1 MCYLKFQNIYRN
13 TKFLSIQMKYLQNLA
28 TKISK
33 VKNDLSPETMKEFLS
48 FKKMKIMILGVI
60 QI

>member
-1 MCYLKFQNIYRN
+1 
-13 TKFLSIQMKYLQNLA
+13 MKYLQNLA

-48 FKKMKIMILGVI
+48 FKKMKIVILGVI